1 MQPLGALA
9 KGGNPTQIVYAKKV
23 YAKRFSRNLKLKSQI
38 SVNVR
43 LAAQG
48 GGKKFMLR
56 KFRCFFCSLYK
67 ARGNAGAQM
76 KVVSSYE
83 FI

>member
-48 GGKKFMLR
+48 GDKLFMLR
-56 KFRCFFCSLYK
+56 KFMFF
-67 ARGNAGAQM
+67 
-76 KVVSSYE
+76 
-83 FI
+83 FISP